1 MSGRK
6 KTLRHFFALKHKKAE
21 HARNFRYA
29 DFRNKNTKEIIDIFN
44 TDIIAYFFGLRNVTA
59 NKIRGKTFFI
69 TQANFF
75 STVLAEVAPKARN
88 SEQKN
93 RDNNRFSCCRYNHQA

>member
-59 NKIRGKTFFI
+59 NKIRGKTFYYKVNTFYYKV
-69 TQANFF
+69 
-75 STVLAEVAPKARN
+75 S
-88 SEQKN
+88 
-93 RDNNRFSCCRYNHQA
+93 